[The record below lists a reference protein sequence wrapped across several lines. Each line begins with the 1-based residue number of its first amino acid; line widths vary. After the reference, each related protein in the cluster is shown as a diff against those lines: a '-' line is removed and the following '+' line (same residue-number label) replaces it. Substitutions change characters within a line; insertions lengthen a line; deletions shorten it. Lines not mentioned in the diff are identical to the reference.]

1 MAVQGAT
8 LQRQGHFPVW
18 PILGLVVLALA
29 AAIGLTVL
37 NEVRTAAP
45 ATTTQGAV
53 ASTAKGV
60 ERFQPVAPVVVPQS
74 AIWASSAAI
83 RERAATPFHST
94 GRAHE
99 VVLGSR
105 SPAITFAIGLENPGG
120 YVTAPLAR
128 ATGGQGYGD
137 CIHCQQRR

>member
-1 MAVQGAT
+1 MAVQGAS

-37 NEVRTAAP
+37 NEVRTTAP
-45 ATTTQGAV
+45 ATTT
-53 ASTAKGV
+53 
-60 ERFQPVAPVVVPQS
+60 QPVAPVVVPQS

-83 RERAATPFHST
+83 RERAATPFHSS

-99 VVLGSR
+99 VVLGGES
-105 SPAITFAIGLENPGG
+105 SVITYANGLENPGG
-120 YVTAPLAR
+120 YVTASLSK
-128 ATGGQGYGD
+128 ATAGQGFGD
-137 CIHCQQRR
+137 CDHCHQRR

>member
-1 MAVQGAT
+1 
-8 LQRQGHFPVW
+8 VW

-37 NEVRTAAP
+37 NEVRTTAP
-45 ATTTQGAV
+45 ATTTQGSV
-53 ASTAKGV
+53 ASTAKGI
-60 ERFQPVAPVVVPQS
+60 ERFVPVAPVVVPQS

-83 RERAATPFHST
+83 REQAATPFHST

-99 VVLGSR
+99 VVLGGQAS
-105 SPAITFAIGLENPGG
+105 AITYANGLENPGG
-120 YVTAPLAR
+120 YVTGPLAR

>member
-1 MAVQGAT
+1 MAVQGAS
-8 LQRQGHFPVW
+8 LQRQGHLPVW

-37 NEVRTAAP
+37 NEVRTTAP
-45 ATTTQGAV
+45 ATTTQ
-53 ASTAKGV
+53 
-60 ERFQPVAPVVVPQS
+60 PVVPVVVPQS

-99 VVLGSR
+99 VILGGQS
-105 SPAITFAIGLENPGG
+105 SVITYANGLENPGG
-120 YVTAPLAR
+120 YVTASLSK
-128 ATGGQGYGD
+128 ATAGQGFGD
-137 CIHCQQRR
+137 CDHCHQRR

>member
-1 MAVQGAT
+1 MAVQGAS
-8 LQRQGHFPVW
+8 LQRQGHLPVW

-37 NEVRTAAP
+37 NEVRTTAP
-45 ATTTQGAV
+45 ATTTPGSGASV
-53 ASTAKGV
+53 AKGV
-60 ERFQPVAPVVVPQS
+60 ERIQPIAPAVLPQS
-74 AIWASSAAI
+74 AIWASSAAV
-83 RERAATPFHST
+83 REQAAAPFHAT

-99 VVLGSR
+99 VVLGGQAS
-105 SPAITFAIGLENPGG
+105 AITYANGLENPGG
-120 YVTAPLAR
+120 YVTGPLAR

>member
-8 LQRQGHFPVW
+8 LQRQGHIPVW

-29 AAIGLTVL
+29 AAIGITVL
-37 NEVRTAAP
+37 NEVRTTAP
-45 ATTTQGAV
+45 ATTTQGSV

-83 RERAATPFHST
+83 REKGATPFHST

-99 VVLGSR
+99 VVLGGQTSG
-105 SPAITFAIGLENPGG
+105 ITYAIGLENPGG

>member
-1 MAVQGAT
+1 MAVQGAS
-8 LQRQGHFPVW
+8 LQRQGHLPVW

-37 NEVRTAAP
+37 NEVRTTAP
-45 ATTTQGAV
+45 ATTQ
-53 ASTAKGV
+53 
-60 ERFQPVAPVVVPQS
+60 QVAPVVVPQS

-99 VVLGSR
+99 VVLGGQS
-105 SPAITFAIGLENPGG
+105 SVITYANGLENPGG
-120 YVTAPLAR
+120 YVTASLSK
-128 ATGGQGYGD
+128 ATAGQGFGD
-137 CIHCQQRR
+137 CDHCHQRR

>member
-1 MAVQGAT
+1 MAVQGAS
-8 LQRQGHFPVW
+8 LQRQGHLPVW

-37 NEVRTAAP
+37 NEVRTTAP
-45 ATTTQGAV
+45 ATTT
-53 ASTAKGV
+53 
-60 ERFQPVAPVVVPQS
+60 QPVAPVVVPQS

-99 VVLGSR
+99 VVLGGQS
-105 SPAITFAIGLENPGG
+105 SVITYANGLENPGG
-120 YVTAPLAR
+120 YVTASLSK
-128 ATGGQGYGD
+128 ATAGQGFGD
-137 CIHCQQRR
+137 CDHCHQRR

>member
-1 MAVQGAT
+1 MAVQGAS
-8 LQRQGHFPVW
+8 LQRQGHLPVW

-37 NEVRTAAP
+37 NEVRTTAP
-45 ATTTQGAV
+45 ATTT
-53 ASTAKGV
+53 
-60 ERFQPVAPVVVPQS
+60 QPVAPVVVPQS

-99 VVLGSR
+99 VILGGQS
-105 SPAITFAIGLENPGG
+105 SVITYANGLENPGG
-120 YVTAPLAR
+120 YVTASLSK
-128 ATGGQGYGD
+128 ATAGQGFGD
-137 CIHCQQRR
+137 CDHCHQRR

>member
-1 MAVQGAT
+1 MAVQGAS
-8 LQRQGHFPVW
+8 LQRQGHLPVW

-37 NEVRTAAP
+37 NEVRTTAP
-45 ATTTQGAV
+45 ATTTQGSV
-53 ASTAKGV
+53 T
-60 ERFQPVAPVVVPQS
+60 PVVVPQS

-99 VVLGSR
+99 VVLGGQS
-105 SPAITFAIGLENPGG
+105 SVITYANGLENPGG
-120 YVTAPLAR
+120 YVTASLSK
-128 ATGGQGYGD
+128 ATAGQGFGD
-137 CIHCQQRR
+137 CDHCHQRR

>member
-1 MAVQGAT
+1 MAVQGAS
-8 LQRQGHFPVW
+8 LQRQGHLPVW

-45 ATTTQGAV
+45 ATTTPGTV
-53 ASTAKGV
+53 ASTSKGIV
-60 ERFQPVAPVVVPQS
+60 RYQPVAPVVVPQS

-99 VVLGSR
+99 VVLGGQS
-105 SPAITFAIGLENPGG
+105 SVITYANGLENPGG
-120 YVTAPLAR
+120 YVTASLSK
-128 ATGGQGYGD
+128 ATAGQGFGD
-137 CIHCQQRR
+137 CDHCHQRR

>member
-1 MAVQGAT
+1 MAVQGAS
-8 LQRQGHFPVW
+8 LQRQGHLPVW

-37 NEVRTAAP
+37 NEVRTTAP
-45 ATTTQGAV
+45 ATTT
-53 ASTAKGV
+53 
-60 ERFQPVAPVVVPQS
+60 QPVAPVVVPQS

-99 VVLGSR
+99 VVLGGQAS
-105 SPAITFAIGLENPGG
+105 AITYANGLENPGG
-120 YVTAPLAR
+120 YVTGPLAR